1 MRWIIAAAATAVI
14 LFGLI
19 VPWYLAPNDLAG
31 CTTPTASGRCAPA
44 DAIVAISGGD
54 TSARAD
60 EAIKLYKN
68 GWAPTIIFSGA
79 AGDVLSP
86 SNASVM
92 QVRAVDEGVPTAAI
106 LTDENSR
113 TTEENAANVAQI
125 ISSHKFTRIILV
137 TSSYHERRATLEFRK
152 AAGSADQIVSHPVLS
167 DNQWSNWWWT
177 TPIGWWLSISELV
190 KIAAF
195 YMGIG

>member
-1 MRWIIAAAATAVI
+1 MKWIVAAAATAVI
-14 LFGLI
+14 LLGLI

-31 CTTPTASGRCAPA
+31 CTMPTNKGNCVTA
-44 DAIVAISGGD
+44 DAIVAVSGGD
-54 TSARAD
+54 TDARSD

-92 QVRAVDEGVPTAAI
+92 QVRAVNEGVPTAAI

-113 TTEENAANVAQI
+113 TTAENAANVAQI
-125 ISSHKFTRIILV
+125 MTAHNFKRIILV

-152 AAGSADQIVSHPVLS
+152 AVGSAGTVISHPVLS

-177 TPIGWWLSISELV
+177 TPVGWWLSIGELV